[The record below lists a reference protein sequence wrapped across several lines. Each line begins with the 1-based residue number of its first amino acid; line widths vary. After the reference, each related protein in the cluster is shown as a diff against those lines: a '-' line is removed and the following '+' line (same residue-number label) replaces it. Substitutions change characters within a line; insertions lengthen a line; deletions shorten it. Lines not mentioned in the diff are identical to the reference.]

1 MPSKANR
8 TLVAITAIAAFLATL
23 GLAAA
28 PVGARVVA
36 TNDEF
41 CAVLSNGIPGLDSR
55 GLDPDEAKLGA
66 ELSRKAAKTGVPAK
80 LKRDLK
86 KLAKIY
92 DRIAVERSQ
101 AELDRT
107 TAHADR
113 GASEQERES
122 AALDGLTGAYHRAPG
137 RTELER
143 EIARA
148 RRTEQPLAL
157 AYVDVDHLKATNDAR
172 GHAGGDRLLVAVANT
187 IRAKLRPYD
196 LIIRYGGD
204 EFVCVVSGMC
214 LTEVTARFSLVNAAL
229 AEGQECGSVTIGL
242 AELLPDDASG
252 DLIARADDDLYRERG
267 HQPHRP

>member
-28 PVGARVVA
+28 PAGARVVA

-92 DRIAVERSQ
+92 DRIADGEPA
-101 AELDRT
+101 AEVLD
-107 TAHADR
+107 ADTQT
-113 GASEQERES
+113 SILP
-122 AALDGLTGAYHRAPG
+122 ALG
-137 RTELER
+137 
-143 EIARA
+143 
-148 RRTEQPLAL
+148 
-157 AYVDVDHLKATNDAR
+157 
-172 GHAGGDRLLVAVANT
+172 
-187 IRAKLRPYD
+187 
-196 LIIRYGGD
+196 
-204 EFVCVVSGMC
+204 
-214 LTEVTARFSLVNAAL
+214 RFSKYFAAN
-229 AEGQECGSVTIGL
+229 CFIVPST
-242 AELLPDDASG
+242 
-252 DLIARADDDLYRERG
+252 
-267 HQPHRP
+267 